1 MCNSSI
7 QSDHVRKAQRLVLVL
22 DDKKNNSYKIIDYP
36 DPGDRRIEKDLAK
49 EFNKK
54 IWNLRGQELGSILNL
69 CGNWCK
75 DIDITAEIAQLQ
87 KPVLFSAAKHFW
99 IVLEILGC
107 WL

>member
-7 QSDHVRKAQRLVLVL
+7 WIGHVRKAQRLVLVL
-22 DDKKNNSYKIIDYP
+22 DDKKNRYYKIIDYP
-36 DPGDRRIEKDLAK
+36 DPGDSRIEKDLAK

-54 IWNLRGQELGSILNL
+54 IWNVIGQELGPILNM

-75 DIDITAEIAQLQ
+75 DIDITGEIAQLQ
-87 KPVLFSAAKHFW
+87 KAILFSAAKFFW